1 MTHIACQ
8 AIRQLLSISENKEL
22 LIDYIYF
29 EYNTF
34 LLEVYNHS
42 CNVSYY

>member
-8 AIRQLLSISENKEL
+8 VIRQLLSISENKEL
-22 LIDYIYF
+22 LIDYIQIYF

-34 LLEVYNHS
+34 
-42 CNVSYY
+42 